1 MANTYVPAD
10 LRRLVARRADFL
22 CEYCL
27 IHEDDT
33 FFGCEVDHILSEKH
47 GGPTQAANLGYACL
61 FCNRAKGSDIA
72 SLLPASG
79 ALVRFFNPRTDSWA
93 DHFELDPKGILII
106 PRTQIGEATVRIF
119 GFNRTERL
127 LERTALKLV
136 GHYPTEAALKRIQG
150 TWRSDM

>member
-1 MANTYVPAD
+1 VAKTYVPAD

-47 GGPTQAANLGYACL
+47 GGKTEEANLAYACL

-72 SLLPASG
+72 SSAQDSG
-79 ALVRFFNPRTDSWA
+79 ALVRFFNPRVDSWA
-93 DHFELDPKGILII
+93 AHFNLDVEGVIITPRSQVGEVTARIL
-106 PRTQIGEATVRIF
+106 
-119 GFNRTERL
+119 GFNRAERL
-127 LERTALKLV
+127 LERSALKIVGRYPTAEALKLIR
-136 GHYPTEAALKRIQG
+136 G
-150 TWRSDM
+150 D

>member
-27 IHEDDT
+27 IHESDT

-47 GGPTQAANLGYACL
+47 GGPTQEHNLSYACL

-72 SLLPASG
+72 SVAPGSDELI
-79 ALVRFFNPRTDSWA
+79 RFFNPRLDLWA
-93 DHFELDPKGILII
+93 DYFELVIEEDIVIV
-106 PRTQIGEATVRIF
+106 PRTKIGEATVRIL
-119 GFNRTERL
+119 GFNRGDRL
-127 LERTALKLV
+127 LERSALNLV
-136 GHYPTEAALKRIQG
+136 GRYPTEAALRRMRG
-150 TWRSDM
+150 L